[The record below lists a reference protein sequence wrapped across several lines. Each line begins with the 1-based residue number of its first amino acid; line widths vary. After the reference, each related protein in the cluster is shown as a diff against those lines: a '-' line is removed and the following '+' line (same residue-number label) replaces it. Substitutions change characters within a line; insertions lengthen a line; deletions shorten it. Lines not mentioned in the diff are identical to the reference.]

1 MAITLDGITGIT
13 ASGNI
18 TGNYILGNGS
28 QLSGIITS
36 VSSLSNGSSNV
47 DVAVS
52 NESNSSTMIMM
63 RCLLI
68 KMHDE

>member
-1 MAITLDGITGIT
+1 MPDFSSIHAFGDGE
-13 ASGNI
+13 S
-18 TGNYILGNGS
+18 
-28 QLSGIITS
+28 
-36 VSSLSNGSSNV
+36 V